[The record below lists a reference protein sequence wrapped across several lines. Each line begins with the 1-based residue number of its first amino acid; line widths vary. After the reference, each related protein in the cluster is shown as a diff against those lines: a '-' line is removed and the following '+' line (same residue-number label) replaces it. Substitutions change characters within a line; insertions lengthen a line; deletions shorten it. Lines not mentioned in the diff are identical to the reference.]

1 MSRKRIESSM
11 PHPLVAIDMGHT
23 VRTMA
28 AERNEAGLLRVLGVE
43 SSGKTQYV
51 ERGVVTN
58 TSGMS
63 FCVNEMLKLLANR
76 IHHDN
81 LVKAFVPLGGRSMQ
95 IVEVSSKRNQLKVQ
109 PISSVMLDDMEMECK
124 KKIETH
130 NPLVAVLDL
139 IPSQYILDGV
149 PQKDVPSAEQE
160 AQWVEVNYSVFV
172 GKKELEQKVKD
183 SFVRIPKHIEH
194 AYARPDA
201 LMCALASEEDMQN
214 GCAILDMG
222 AQTTTL
228 TVYKNDRYIY
238 NRVLS
243 QGGYDISRDIEQ
255 LGVSFAYAE
264 RLKCDYGC
272 ACAQTVEKNNVY
284 RVPSPNAENGVTL
297 IKATDLADVIA
308 NRLDQILNPLMAE
321 LSNLSQSISVLYITG
336 GASMLF
342 GVEAYVQ
349 SKTTIPVMYGSHAPW
364 LTADTPDEYC
374 APNYSSLVGTL
385 LLGGYYRDL
394 HPTKVYEDALISRL
408 HKLKKKVEEQTL
420 IIFSDTEN
428 E

>member
-139 IPSQYILDGV
+139 V
-149 PQKDVPSAEQE
+149 P
-160 AQWVEVNYSVFV
+160 
-172 GKKELEQKVKD
+172 
-183 SFVRIPKHIEH
+183 
-194 AYARPDA
+194 
-201 LMCALASEEDMQN
+201 
-214 GCAILDMG
+214 
-222 AQTTTL
+222 
-228 TVYKNDRYIY
+228 
-238 NRVLS
+238 
-243 QGGYDISRDIEQ
+243 
-255 LGVSFAYAE
+255 
-264 RLKCDYGC
+264 
-272 ACAQTVEKNNVY
+272 
-284 RVPSPNAENGVTL
+284 
-297 IKATDLADVIA
+297 
-308 NRLDQILNPLMAE
+308 
-321 LSNLSQSISVLYITG
+321 
-336 GASMLF
+336 
-342 GVEAYVQ
+342 
-349 SKTTIPVMYGSHAPW
+349 
-364 LTADTPDEYC
+364 
-374 APNYSSLVGTL
+374 
-385 LLGGYYRDL
+385 
-394 HPTKVYEDALISRL
+394 
-408 HKLKKKVEEQTL
+408 
-420 IIFSDTEN
+420 
-428 E
+428 